1 MSRLEMI
8 GVCKTK
14 NGYDQMELIKLEVP
28 KPTED
33 KVLIE
38 VAYTGICGSDIHTF
52 KGEYSNP
59 TTPVILGHEFS
70 GKVVEVGED
79 VTKVKVGD
87 RVTSETTFSVCG
99 ECEYCQSK
107 NYNLCPYR
115 KGLGTQQNGSMAN
128 FVLAREESIHLLPD
142 TLSYEG
148 AAMSEPLACC
158 VHAMYQK
165 SRLELKDTILI
176 IGPGPIG
183 LYLLQ
188 IAKEIGSTVIVSGIT
203 QDMHRLELAKELGA
217 DYIIDTQKESLKELI
232 NQVTDGAG
240 VDKVYDASG
249 SIHAINDCIPY
260 IKKKGELIQVGLFKD
275 KFNSVDLESIIQ
287 REISYVGSRSQNPED
302 WPIAIHLLDKGAI
315 SVDKMITKVFELE
328 NWREAF
334 NAVMSGKE
342 IKVMIKSNDVK

>member
-1 MSRLEMI
+1 MM
-8 GVCKTK
+8 GVCKTQK
-14 NGYDQMELIKLEVP
+14 GYDQMELITLDIP
-28 KPTED
+28 KATKD

-38 VAYTGICGSDIHTF
+38 VACTGICGSDIHTF

-70 GKVVEVGED
+70 GKVVEVGDE
-79 VTKVKVGD
+79 VTNVKVGD

-99 ECEYCQSK
+99 NCEYCKDK
-107 NYNLCPYR
+107 NYNLCPNR

-128 FVLAREESIHLLPD
+128 FVLAREESIHILPE

-188 IAKEIGSTVIVSGIT
+188 IAKEIGSTVIMSGIT
-203 QDMHRLELAKELGA
+203 QDSHRLKLAKDLGA
-217 DYIIDTQKESLKELI
+217 DYIIDTQQNSLEELI
-232 NQVTDGAG
+232 NFVTKGSG

-275 KFNSVDLESIIQ
+275 KFNSIDLESIIQ
-287 REISYVGSRSQNPED
+287 REITYVGSRSQNPED

-315 SVDKMITKVFELE
+315 AIDRIITKKFDLRD
-328 NWREAF
+328 WRKAF
-334 NAVMSGKE
+334 NSVMSGEE
-342 IKVMIKSNDVK
+342 IKVMIQSNNLE

>member
-1 MSRLEMI
+1 MDNMEMK
-8 GVCKTK
+8 GVCKAK
-14 NGYDQMELIKLEVP
+14 NGYDQMELIDLEVP
-28 KPTED
+28 KATGD
-33 KVLIE
+33 KIVIE

-52 KGEYSNP
+52 KGEYGNP

-70 GKVVEVGED
+70 GKVIDIGD
-79 VTKVKVGD
+79 KVTSVKVGD

-99 ECEYCQSK
+99 ICEYCKNK
-107 NYNLCPYR
+107 NYNLCPNR

-188 IAKEIGSTVIVSGIT
+188 IAKEIGSTVIMSGIT
-203 QDMHRLELAKELGA
+203 QDTHRLKLAKELGA
-217 DYIIDTQKESLKELI
+217 DYVIDTQKNSLKELI
-232 NQVTDGAG
+232 DIVTNGSG

-249 SIHAINDCIPY
+249 SIHAINDCIPH

-275 KFNSVDLESIIQ
+275 KFNSIDLESIIQ
-287 REISYVGSRSQNPED
+287 REIIYVGSRSQNPED

-315 SVDKMITKVFELE
+315 EVNKMITKVFDL
-328 NWREAF
+328 NSWREAF
-334 NAVMSGKE
+334 ESVMSGEE
-342 IKVMIKSNDVK
+342 IKVMIKSNEL